1 MTTNVL
7 TLEDLEKHVAS
18 IEFSKLWKKTTVC
31 LLTLDNGFEIVTSSS
46 CIDPENYDQYTWE
59 DICRQKAIDK
69 LRELYGFMEHQK

>member
-7 TLEDLEKHVAS
+7 TLEDLEKHISS

-46 CIDPENYDQYTWE
+46 CIDPENYDHYTWE
-59 DICRQKAIDK
+59 DICKQKAIDK